1 VRLRSSRAPPVHRM
15 TLYEAYV
22 MSGDSR
28 VETLLRSMGVG
39 AAAFVVKPFTRES
52 LTSKL
57 EKVLKG

>member
-1 VRLRSSRAPPVHRM
+1 M

-28 VETLLRSMGVG
+28 VETLLRSIGVG

>member
-1 VRLRSSRAPPVHRM
+1 MHRM

-28 VETLLRSMGVG
+28 VETLLRSIGVG
-39 AAAFVVKPFTRES
+39 AAALVVKPFTRES